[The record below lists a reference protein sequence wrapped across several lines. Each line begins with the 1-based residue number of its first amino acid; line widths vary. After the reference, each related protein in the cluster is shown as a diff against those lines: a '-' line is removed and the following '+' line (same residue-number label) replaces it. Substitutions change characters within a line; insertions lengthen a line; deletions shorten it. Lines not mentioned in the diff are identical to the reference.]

1 MLETALIVR
10 WLISLVIIILLLAA
24 FYIALRILKEKG
36 YAKAMEKDTNK
47 MKLLDQFYLDSKNKV
62 VKIKDGDK
70 VLTILVGASASLIKE
85 EKVIKEDV

>member
-1 MLETALIVR
+1 
-10 WLISLVIIILLLAA
+10 
-24 FYIALRILKEKG
+24 
-36 YAKAMEKDTNK
+36 MEKDTNK

>member
-1 MLETALIVR
+1 MLETTLIIR

-24 FYIALRILKEKG
+24 FFIALRFLKEKG
-36 YAKAMEKDTNK
+36 YAQTMEKDDNK